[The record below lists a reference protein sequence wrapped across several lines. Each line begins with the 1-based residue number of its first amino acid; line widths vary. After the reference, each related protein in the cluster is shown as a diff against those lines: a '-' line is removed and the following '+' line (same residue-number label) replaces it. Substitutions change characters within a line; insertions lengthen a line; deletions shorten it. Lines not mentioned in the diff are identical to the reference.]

1 MLFTEYK
8 FFKEQSTILLD
19 LQEEYRNYLLIFRRV
34 CDESQKEKS
43 DEVVVDSELIEEK
56 KNSFI
61 VINRQPEYL
70 KKSFVNYL
78 KERKLENKLDELQHL
93 FSSDDSNN
101 ATILKKSKISKSK
114 SVNKKKKKKKNFI
127 SLFNR
132 NIKNDG
138 EFLWPVDPCAFRISS
153 FFGNRRLRNR
163 KRKFHHGIDLA
174 ANKGTDVMASR
185 DGLVLEAFYHKGF
198 GNTILIMHDNRYK
211 TRYAHLHSLHVKKG
225 DNVKRGQRIGKVGD
239 TGHAISSGKFAD
251 HLHFEVIDYGKRINP
266 LYVLQ

>member
-1 MLFTEYK
+1 MLFTEYR
-8 FFKEQSTILLD
+8 FFKEQSAILLD

-43 DEVVVDSELIEEK
+43 DEAMVDSELIEEK

-70 KKSFVNYL
+70 KKSFINYL

-93 FSSDDSNN
+93 FSEDDGSNDIN
-101 ATILKKSKISKSK
+101 FKKNNIIKKK
-114 SVNKKKKKKKNFI
+114 VKNKKKKKHYI
-127 SLFNR
+127 SLFNK

-138 EFLWPVDPCAFRISS
+138 EFMWPVKPSEFRISS

-174 ANKGTDVMASR
+174 ANKGTEVMASR
-185 DGLVLEAFYHKGF
+185 DGLVMEAFYHKGF

-225 DNVKRGQRIGKVGD
+225 ERVKRGQKIGKVGD